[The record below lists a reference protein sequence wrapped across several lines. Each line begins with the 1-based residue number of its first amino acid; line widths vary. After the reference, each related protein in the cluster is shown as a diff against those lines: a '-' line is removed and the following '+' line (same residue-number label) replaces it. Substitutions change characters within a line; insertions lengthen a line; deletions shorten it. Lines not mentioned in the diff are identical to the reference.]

1 MNDLFDFKPKPT
13 RFAVMGNPIEH
24 SRSPE
29 IHREFAL
36 QTSIN
41 LEYDRIRVDGGFNQA
56 VSHFQASNGAGLN
69 ITVPFKVDA
78 WKLCTRT
85 GNQLSTRA
93 DSARAVNTLR
103 FQEKDT
109 IYGDNTDGIGLVTDL
124 QQNIGFAIEESSIL
138 LVGAGGA
145 VRGVL
150 GPLIECCPKSI
161 EITNRTMSKA
171 SDLAE
176 LFGEKVSAVTIEET
190 TRRKY
195 DLIINGTA
203 AGLHGQLP
211 ELKPTCV
218 RSNTLAYD
226 MVYGLQTTPFME
238 WALDNGAYA
247 VHDGLGMLVEQA
259 AVSFHLWHG
268 IHPQTKPVIEL
279 ISKIHHVRNS

>member
-1 MNDLFDFKPKPT
+1 MSDLFEFKPKPT

-29 IHREFAL
+29 IHSEFAL
-36 QTSIN
+36 QTGIN
-41 LEYDRIRVDGGFNQA
+41 LEYGRIRVDGGFIQA

-69 ITVPFKVDA
+69 ITVPFKVEA

-85 GNQLSTRA
+85 GNLLSTRA
-93 DSARAVNTLR
+93 DIARAVNTLH
-103 FQEKDT
+103 FQEKG
-109 IYGDNTDGIGLVTDL
+109 IIFGDNTDGIGLVTDL
-124 QQNIGFAIEESSIL
+124 QQNIGFPIKGSSLL

-150 GPLIECCPKSI
+150 GPLLECCPKRI

-176 LFGEKVSAVTIEET
+176 LFGEKVSPVTIEEAG
-190 TRRKY
+190 RREY
-195 DLIINGTA
+195 DLIVNGTA

-211 ELKPTCV
+211 ELKPNSI
-218 RSNTLAYD
+218 RSTTLAYD
-226 MVYGLQTTPFME
+226 MVYGLQITPFME

-259 AVSFHLWHG
+259 AASFHLWHG
-268 IHPQTKPVIEL
+268 INPQTKPVIEL
-279 ISKIHHVRNS
+279 ISKIHQ